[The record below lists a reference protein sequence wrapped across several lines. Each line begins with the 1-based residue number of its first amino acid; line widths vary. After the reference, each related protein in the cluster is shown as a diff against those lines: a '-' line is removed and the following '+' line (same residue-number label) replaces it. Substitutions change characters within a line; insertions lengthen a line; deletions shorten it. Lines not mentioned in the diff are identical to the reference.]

1 MNPEVLISK
10 KEPSSP
16 VALSH
21 VNENVAR
28 SKSKQNVE
36 DETNTVDKATM
47 LMARRAA
54 GTLLMALD
62 TAFVRLRI
70 VIAIVCVFIFLFFK
84 IISKII
90 LLIFFIA
97 FLKNSCID

>member
-10 KEPSSP
+10 REPSSP
-16 VALSH
+16 VALSQ

-70 VIAIVCVFIFLFFK
+70 VIAIVYVFIFYFQNYFK
-84 IISKII
+84 KY
-90 LLIFFIA
+90 FVNVFY
-97 FLKNSCID
+97 